1 MHYLTSGVHKETE
14 MQFPSRSHLSSA
26 FVATLLVVPLA
37 AAAQQTTTQL
47 PDALGAGWKGQ
58 ATCEKL
64 HEDAKLRI
72 LRCIFPPNVGHER
85 HFHAPH
91 YVYVLDGGKVRVTSA
106 EGTQEVAVKT
116 GAGRM
121 NSAIEWHEVLNV
133 GETTMSYLIVE
144 PK

>member
-1 MHYLTSGVHKETE
+1 

-26 FVATLLVVPLA
+26 LVATLLVVPLA
-37 AAAQQTTTQL
+37 AAAQQATTQL
-47 PDALGAGWKGQ
+47 PDPLGAGWKGQ

-72 LRCIFPPNVGHER
+72 LRCGFPPNVGHER

-91 YVYVLDGGKVRVTSA
+91 YVYVLGGGKLRVTGA
-106 EGTQEVAVKT
+106 AGTQEVESKA

-121 NSAIEWHEVLNV
+121 SPAIEWHEVLNV
-133 GETTMSYLIVE
+133 GETTLSYLIVE